1 MIDLKL
7 AELIKQNEQLK
18 RDNEA
23 LKTDIGNITK
33 ELYNAYS
40 KIKRQAET
48 AENR

>member
-1 MIDLKL
+1 MINYEMIVLLK
-7 AELIKQNEQLK
+7 ENEQLK